1 MWVALHWC
9 LSDVHDTQGY
19 RARIDQHYRRAVE
32 IDLPDSLC
40 KQKLEGWLANKS
52 SRQKSDHSEPNDR
65 ATSRQGN
72 LSFASTCHP
81 QRSWFPAFTELAL

>member
-9 LSDVHDTQGY
+9 LSDVYDTQGY

-32 IDLPDSLC
+32 IDPPDSLC

-52 SRQKSDHSEPNDR
+52 SR
-65 ATSRQGN
+65 
-72 LSFASTCHP
+72 
-81 QRSWFPAFTELAL
+81 